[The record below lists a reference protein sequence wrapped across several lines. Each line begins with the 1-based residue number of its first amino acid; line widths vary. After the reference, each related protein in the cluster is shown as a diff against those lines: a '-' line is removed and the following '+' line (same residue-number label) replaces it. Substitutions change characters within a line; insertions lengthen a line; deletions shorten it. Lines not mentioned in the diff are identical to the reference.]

1 MRRYINIPWKLDT
14 KRAFGID
21 VAIGTTPIFD
31 NSVHIDWDRFHG
43 RASRLFRISIFHDLD
58 PLAG

>member
-21 VAIGTTPIFD
+21 EPLFLIIVSLLTG
-31 NSVHIDWDRFHG
+31 IDFMG
-43 RASRLFRISIFHDLD
+43 VLVGSFASASSMILTHWRDDLRV
-58 PLAG
+58 